1 MLLACSVS
9 KARGLPIPANDLSI
23 FQIRTRLSSPP
34 KNETRVHQR
43 VFLADASMQS
53 WDLTVCDYIR
63 VIRDACKLKDFKQ
76 SVPEETLRTQRVD
89 IYLQD
94 LKERLKQ
101 LRQKHDEV
109 IQNSVEI
116 IREIEE
122 VSSSLLVAPQENV
135 SNAEENMTKI
145 KKLIQEF
152 ESAKRQGTSS
162 KTKLPVVLESRVD
175 IQQILQNFE
184 HLTESR
190 VLKES
195 LLLFRKAKESFEKID
210 NFFGK
215 LGCLDGSVNAVNAAT
230 AAISRYNVREAQL
243 NKTASNNVRSKIEL
257 FNQSQS
263 LLKTCKS
270 CATEIDF
277 NILLNDSHHDKPDRK
292 HVDGVCSTYASCCSS
307 LLSLPKCL
315 SKDSIVKRQKSL
327 DTGYE
332 GDNDDSDYNLL
343 ISKKKKLG
351 NNSTEINRTSD

>member
-1 MLLACSVS
+1 MDNIKMPYL
-9 KARGLPIPANDLSI
+9 
-23 FQIRTRLSSPP
+23 
-34 KNETRVHQR
+34 
-43 VFLADASMQS
+43 
-53 WDLTVCDYIR
+53 
-63 VIRDACKLKDFKQ
+63 
-76 SVPEETLRTQRVD
+76 PEETLRTQRVE

-122 VSSSLLVAPQENV
+122 VSSTLLVTPQESV
-135 SNAEENMTKI
+135 SNTEENMTKI

-152 ESAKRQGTSS
+152 ETAKQQETGS

-184 HLTESR
+184 QLTESR

-215 LGCLDGSVNAVNAAT
+215 LGCLDGSVTAAAT
-230 AAISRYNVREAQL
+230 TAAAISRNNVREARL
-243 NKTASNNVRSKIEL
+243 SKTASNNVRSKIEL

-270 CATEIDF
+270 CSTEIDF
-277 NILLNDSHHDKPDRK
+277 DILLNDSHHDKPDGE
-292 HVDGVCSTYASCCSS
+292 HTDGVCSNYASCYSS
-307 LLSLPKCL
+307 LLSIPKCL
-315 SKDSIVKRQKSL
+315 SKDNVLRRQKSL
-327 DTGYE
+327 ENGYE

-343 ISKKKKLG
+343 IAKKKKLG
-351 NNSTEINRTSD
+351 NNSKETNRTSD

>member
-1 MLLACSVS
+1 MDNIKMPYL
-9 KARGLPIPANDLSI
+9 
-23 FQIRTRLSSPP
+23 
-34 KNETRVHQR
+34 
-43 VFLADASMQS
+43 
-53 WDLTVCDYIR
+53 
-63 VIRDACKLKDFKQ
+63 
-76 SVPEETLRTQRVD
+76 PEETLRTQRVE

-122 VSSSLLVAPQENV
+122 VSSSLLVTPQESVINT
-135 SNAEENMTKI
+135 EENMTKI

-152 ESAKRQGTSS
+152 ETAKQQETSS

-175 IQQILQNFE
+175 IQQILQSFE
-184 HLTESR
+184 QLTESR

-195 LLLFRKAKESFEKID
+195 LVLFGKAKESFEKID

-215 LGCLDGSVNAVNAAT
+215 LGCLDGSVNNVAGAAT
-230 AAISRYNVREAQL
+230 TTATIPRNNVREARL
-243 NKTASNNVRSKIEL
+243 SKTTSNNVRSKIEL

-270 CATEIDF
+270 CSTEIDF
-277 NILLNDSHHDKPDRK
+277 SILLNDSHHDKPD
-292 HVDGVCSTYASCCSS
+292 GVCSNYASCCSS
-307 LLSLPKCL
+307 LLSIPKCL
-315 SKDSIVKRQKSL
+315 SKDNILKRQRSL
-327 DTGYE
+327 ENGYE

-343 ISKKKKLG
+343 IAKKKKLG
-351 NNSTEINRTSD
+351 SKSTEINRSSD